1 MKKKIIN
8 KKDFTFAL
16 RRLISRYIA
25 GSRQETDVK
34 SDLELNLYIGKNEF
48 WSKEIADNDEKDNEL
63 FIICPKE
70 IMIGNAWDLYNVLD
84 GDNILNKIIDKDKK
98 KENENEKKEE
108 IKEEHEISTASNIK
122 PEEPNVEIPHVEIPE
137 EEEEPEERDDF

>member
-1 MKKKIIN
+1 
-8 KKDFTFAL
+8 
-16 RRLISRYIA
+16 
-25 GSRQETDVK
+25 
-34 SDLELNLYIGKNEF
+34 
-48 WSKEIADNDEKDNEL
+48 
-63 FIICPKE
+63 
-70 IMIGNAWDLYNVLD
+70 MIGNAWDLYNVLD